1 MKKRT
6 LILLSLSL
14 AIIMAVSVFAIARPR
29 RVPDAIIGYIDITK
43 TYDLYGVICPSDP
56 CCEQGKC
63 LGTMD
68 ALTCLNVCGLT
79 FDVTNTEYWVY
90 DRDTGALV
98 GECVNGVCVPVC
110 ICKETHDG
118 RVRYQL
124 RIKTKHPGT
133 ETQVEAGL
141 TGITICLAA
150 QNGPYVA
157 SNYDQQHLDPPVD
170 DHLIL
175 PDQGNIDSGENVILC
190 QMCP

>member
-1 MKKRT
+1 
-6 LILLSLSL
+6 
-14 AIIMAVSVFAIARPR
+14 MAVSVFAMARRPGR
-29 RVPDAIIGYIDITK
+29 LPDAFITHMNVTK

-79 FDVTNTEYWVY
+79 FDVPNTEYWVY
-90 DRDTGALV
+90 DRDTGAEV
-98 GECVNGVCVPVC
+98 GSCVNGVCVPVC
-110 ICKETHDG
+110 ICKPSADG

-124 RIKTKHPGT
+124 RIKTKNPD
-133 ETQVEAGL
+133 APASL

-150 QNGPYVA
+150 QDGPYVA
-157 SNYDQQHLDPPVD
+157 SNYDQRHLEDDPVGD
-170 DHLIL
+170 EEHLIL
-175 PDQGNIDSGENVILC
+175 PDQDNIESGENVILC